1 MSKKYLVNPN
11 TKDNNRFTNRI
22 EGLIEI
28 TLLML
33 EKSSCI
39 NSNESSLFVKQQI
52 DILVRLIIFDSKC
65 QNQN

>member
-1 MSKKYLVNPN
+1 VSKKYLVNPN